1 MSFRSRR
8 CKNNKLGD
16 FLKELGL
23 TEGRGTGIS
32 TFQDKLAKNGLSRAS
47 LETDERQSN
56 DVYLFS

>member
-23 TEGRGTGIS
+23 TEGRGTGIP

-47 LETDERQSN
+47 LENR
-56 DVYLFS
+56 